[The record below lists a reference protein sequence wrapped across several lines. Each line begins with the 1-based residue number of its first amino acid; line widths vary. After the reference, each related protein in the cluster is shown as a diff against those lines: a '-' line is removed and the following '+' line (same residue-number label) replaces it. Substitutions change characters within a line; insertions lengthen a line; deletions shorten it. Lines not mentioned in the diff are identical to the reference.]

1 MPFDQSP
8 MDLCYSYFITH
19 FSGDVNGIFE
29 IIKKTQSNFYNF
41 HNPSRSGSFEQ
52 SLIYRA
58 LLFHAVSNLCSASSK
73 VLRWQA

>member
-8 MDLCYSYFITH
+8 MNLCYSYFITH
-19 FSGDVNGIFE
+19 FPGDVNGIFE

-41 HNPSRSGSFEQ
+41 PNHSRSDSFEQ
-52 SLIYRA
+52 SLIYRP
-58 LLFHAVSNLCSASSK
+58 LLFHAVSSLCSASSR